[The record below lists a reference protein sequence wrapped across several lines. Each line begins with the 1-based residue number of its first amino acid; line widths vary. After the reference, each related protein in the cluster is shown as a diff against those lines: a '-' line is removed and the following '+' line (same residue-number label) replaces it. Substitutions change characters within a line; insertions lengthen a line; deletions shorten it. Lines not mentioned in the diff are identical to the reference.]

1 MTTTI
6 VTTLRHPGRP
16 SRRPLTLPFPPATA
30 APGWRLSRVV
40 AFALSVACALAAV
53 PAAAQPVFRAD
64 EDLAFD
70 RPEAW
75 AMKYYASVSLASGF
89 GVPVERE
96 PGSVDFAF
104 EVGWIPSLEGDEAR
118 VGFRG
123 TKQEDLDKA
132 PVLARP
138 RLTVGLPA
146 RFTLE
151 LGWVPPVEVFDAKP
165 NLVTVALGRPLWVGR
180 AWRAGARLHGQA
192 GTIESD
198 ITCPDEVAARGL
210 DDLDG
215 NPFGCEEPSEDEVDL
230 SYVGLELSAERDGGG
245 DWIPYGAVGVSSLD
259 MEFQVDAVTRGFR
272 DLSLL
277 TASGTQWH
285 AVTGLR
291 WLGRPRTSFGVEV
304 FYSPLRV
311 ERVEGAGAETDAL
324 VNVRGLVSYRL
335 R

>member
-1 MTTTI
+1 
-6 VTTLRHPGRP
+6 V
-16 SRRPLTLPFPPATA
+16 A
-30 APGWRLSRVV
+30 A
-40 AFALSVACALAAV
+40 
-53 PAAAQPVFRAD
+53 PAAAQPVLRDD

-75 AMKYYASVSLASGF
+75 AMKYYSTVSLASGF
-89 GVPVERE
+89 GVPAERD
-96 PGSVDFAF
+96 PGDVDLAF
-104 EVGWIPSLEGDEAR
+104 EVGWIPEVNDEDSR

-123 TKQEDLDKA
+123 TKEEDLNKA

-151 LGWVPPVEVFDAKP
+151 VGWVPPLEVFDAKP
-165 NLVTVALGRPLWVGR
+165 NLVTVALGRPLFVG
-180 AWRAGARLHGQA
+180 ATWRAGARVHGQA

-210 DDLDG
+210 DDLAG
-215 NPFGCEEPSEDEVDL
+215 NPFACEEPSRDEVDL
-230 SYVGLELSAERDGGG
+230 SYIGLELSAERDAGGA
-245 DWIPYGAVGVSSLD
+245 WVPYAAVGVSSLD
-259 MEFQVDAVTRGFR
+259 MEFQVDSLRNGLH
-272 DLSLL
+272 DLSRL
-277 TASGTQWH
+277 TASGPQWH

-291 WLGRPRTSFGVEV
+291 WQGRPRTSLGFEV

-311 ERVEGAGAETDAL
+311 ERVEGGGSETDPL
-324 VNVRGLVSYRL
+324 VNVRALVSYRV

>member
-1 MTTTI
+1 
-6 VTTLRHPGRP
+6 VSRAASTTLAALALAAL
-16 SRRPLTLPFPPATA
+16 LTAPPAT
-30 APGWRLSRVV
+30 G
-40 AFALSVACALAAV
+40 
-53 PAAAQPVFRAD
+53 QPVFRAD

-89 GVPVERE
+89 GVPAERA
-96 PGSVDFAF
+96 PGDVDFAF

-132 PVLARP
+132 PLLARP

-165 NLVTVALGRPLWVGR
+165 NLVTVALGRPLFVGHV
-180 AWRAGARLHGQA
+180 WRTGARLHGMA

-198 ITCPDEVAARGL
+198 ITCPDEIAGR
-210 DDLDG
+210 DDPDV
-215 NPFGCEEPSEDEVDL
+215 NPFRCEAPSEDEVDV
-230 SYVGLELSAERDGGG
+230 SYVGLELAVERAAGGA
-245 DWIPYGAVGVSSLD
+245 WVPYGALGVSSLD
-259 MEFQVDAVTRGFR
+259 LEFQVNAVTGGFR
-272 DLSLL
+272 DLSRL
-277 TASGTQWH
+277 TASGPQWH
-285 AVTGLR
+285 AVAGLR
-291 WLGRPRTSFGVEV
+291 WQGRPRTTLGAEV
-304 FYSPLRV
+304 FYSPLEV
-311 ERVEGAGAETDAL
+311 ERVDGEGSETDPL
-324 VNVRGLVSYRL
+324 VNVRAVVSYRL